1 MTRLAS
7 PILLI
12 LLCLLPTLAPAYPID
27 GFPYTGIKRLE
38 YYRLAREGEIPGP
51 RYPKGQYLGMEQ
63 VQPRWKQTDG
73 RTLPPPDEE
82 FSRKLTQML
91 DKNARPLYGIA
102 VLDLSDPAAPRYG
115 AHNGE
120 MQANVGSVGKILVAL
135 GIFHQ
140 LAQIYP
146 NDIAARERVLKESR
160 IVADTFSQHDH
171 HGIVLFDIDKR
182 RKLSRSMRI
191 GDTGNLWEYLDWMMS
206 ASSNSAAAMTQREM
220 ILLAHF
226 RKRYPVSEEES
237 NTFLRITPSA
247 RLGEI
252 LHSAQT
258 NAIVAAGL
266 DPAHIRQASLFTR
279 GGNARVARGGASWA
293 RPDQLIK
300 YLYRIEAGT
309 MIDAWTSRELK
320 RLLYMTQ
327 RRIRYASHPAL
338 HESAVYFKSGS
349 YFQCHDGPKG
359 CKKYMGD
366 KTNRLG
372 SVAIIE
378 SPVENP
384 RLLYLVAVM
393 SNVLKVNSAVAHQSL
408 ALRIQRLIESYHPQ
422 APAARPQPAL
432 PAGQP
437 AAPVDGPPD

>member
-1 MTRLAS
+1 MRGLLLA
-7 PILLI
+7 LLAG
-12 LLCLLPTLAPAYPID
+12 LPVLAEAYPID
-27 GFPYTGIKRLE
+27 GYPYTGIRRLE

-63 VQPRWKQTDG
+63 VQPRWKQSDG
-73 RTLPPPDEE
+73 RTLPPVDED
-82 FSRKLTQML
+82 FSRKLSALL
-91 DKNARPLYGIA
+91 DAGARHNYGIA

-115 AHNGE
+115 THQGD

-135 GIFHQ
+135 AAFHQ

-146 NDIAARERVLKESR
+146 RDIAARERVLRESR
-160 IVADTFSQHDH
+160 VVADAFSQYDH
-171 HGIVLFDIDKR
+171 HSIVLFDVEKR

-206 ASSNSAAAMTQREM
+206 ASSNSAAAMVQKEL
-220 ILLAHF
+220 IALAHF
-226 RKRYPVSEEES
+226 RQRYPVSEQEKAAFFR
-237 NTFLRITPSA
+237 NTPRAELGRIFHAVHTDA
-247 RLGEI
+247 V
-252 LHSAQT
+252 
-258 NAIVAAGL
+258 VAAGL
-266 DPAHIRQASLFTR
+266 DPARIRQSSFFTR
-279 GGNARVARGGASWA
+279 GGNQQVAVTGGSWA
-293 RPDQLIK
+293 TPEQLVR
-300 YLYRIEAGT
+300 YLFRLEAGT
-309 MIDAWTSRELK
+309 LIDAWSSREIK
-320 RLLYMTQ
+320 RLMYMTQ

-338 HESAVYFKSGS
+338 HEAAVYFKSGS
-349 YFQCHDGPKG
+349 FFQCHDGPRG

-378 SPVENP
+378 SPAENP

-393 SNVLKVNSAVAHQSL
+393 SNVLKVNSAVAHQTL

-422 APAARPQPAL
+422 APAVKTQPVL
-432 PAGQP
+432 PAGKP